1 MCKTELLHHFEGNLY
16 CFQLGVGAT
25 SLCLFAKFIY
35 ETLRCHS
42 VIAAPAPEII
52 FVTLLLVAGW
62 FMGAC
67 VPSKDLH
74 IGIHDEGRKDFLKK
88 NS

>member
-1 MCKTELLHHFEGNLY
+1 M
-16 CFQLGVGAT
+16 
-25 SLCLFAKFIY
+25 
-35 ETLRCHS
+35 
-42 VIAAPAPEII
+42 IAAPALEII

-74 IGIHDEGRKDFLKK
+74 IGIHDKGRRDFLKN